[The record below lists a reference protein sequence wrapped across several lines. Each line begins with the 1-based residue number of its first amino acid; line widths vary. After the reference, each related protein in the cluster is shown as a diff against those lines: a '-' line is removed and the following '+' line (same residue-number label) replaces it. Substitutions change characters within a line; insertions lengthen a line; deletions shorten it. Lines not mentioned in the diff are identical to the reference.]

1 MFPTN
6 HSTSDNK
13 TMTSTAEKTVNPTPV
28 TTSKPKYLVAVF
40 SVLVVSIVAVLVVT
54 VASQARNSTRQDDN
68 NAASLATELRHPR
81 FIGQPSTT
89 ETAESI
95 ILKNVKAFMR
105 VVTPLT
111 VGNNGTSAPSQ
122 ILQQEIA
129 SVDNKPGASEVFS
142 TETVI

>member
-1 MFPTN
+1 
-6 HSTSDNK
+6 
-13 TMTSTAEKTVNPTPV
+13 MTSTVEKTVNPTPV
-28 TTSKPKYLVAVF
+28 TTRKPKYLVAVF

-54 VASQARNSTRQDDN
+54 VASQARNSTRQEQYEN

-81 FIGQPSTT
+81 FIGQPVTAAAVASVTT

-111 VGNNGTSAPSQ
+111 TVGNNGTSAPRQ

-129 SVDNKPGASEVFS
+129 SVDNKPGASEVYS
-142 TETVI
+142 TEKVI